1 MKKGYNYIFFLV
13 FAGIMTVMLS
23 MGQSSIN
30 NAPNRTIS
38 NRPVKV
44 IEEKMPRIKTIKNI
58 KPVITLFLMI
68 EK

>member
-13 FAGIMTVMLS
+13 FAGIMSVMLS

-30 NAPNRTIS
+30 NASNRTIS

-44 IEEKMPRIKTIKNI
+44 IEEKMPRIKIIKNI
-58 KPVITLFLMI
+58 KPVIAMLFMI